1 LAAVELEREQL
12 VVLGQVVAGVGID
25 DLVVGM
31 EMELVLGTL
40 YEDEDTEYT
49 MWKWRPVAPSTL
61 GGEA

>member
-1 LAAVELEREQL
+1 MPLIRSGQAHWIVFNAIPLEVIE
-12 VVLGQVVAGVGID
+12 

-49 MWKWRPVAPSTL
+49 MWKWRPVAKSTA

>member
-1 LAAVELEREQL
+1 LAAVELETEQL
-12 VVLGQVVAGVGID
+12 VVLGQVVAGVGIE

-40 YEDEDTEYT
+40 YEDDDTEYT
-49 MWKWRPVAPSTL
+49 MWKWRPVAASTA